1 MHNSQSVQEKETH
14 KILWEFEIQTDHLI
28 SARWPDQLIVNK
40 KREPAELWTLPFQ
53 LTSELLNLA
62 RELKKKLWNMK
73 VTVILIV
80 IGALGTVTKG
90 LVLWLKDLEIKKRVE
105 TIQTTA
111 LLIVEMG
118 QNTEKSS
125 GDSRRLAVIQTQ
137 VENNQQK
144 LVWKTLKRVEWWRVE
159 NWRTNR
165 NLPNY
170 SIW

>member
-105 TIQTTA
+105 TIQHCW
-111 LLIVEMG
+111 LLRWARILRRVLET
-118 QNTEKSS
+118 Q
-125 GDSRRLAVIQTQ
+125 GDLLSFRPKWKTISK
-137 VENNQQK
+137 K

-170 SIW
+170 SIR